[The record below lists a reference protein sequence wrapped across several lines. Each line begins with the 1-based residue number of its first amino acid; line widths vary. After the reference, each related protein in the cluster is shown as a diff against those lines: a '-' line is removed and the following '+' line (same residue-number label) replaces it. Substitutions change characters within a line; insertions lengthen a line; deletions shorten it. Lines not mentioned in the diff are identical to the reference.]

1 MNSAFLTSIL
11 RSMIGS
17 QLSQWD
23 SPTMRNWESWG
34 CSAYSRGGSEGSH
47 QCPQIPAGKCKRTE
61 TGSVQWCPGITWSP
75 GALPAHQ
82 AALLCWELLVCW
94 HVGCIKAAWMW
105 AGVPLLGQGWSTG
118 TQRFLQ
124 ASAILWLCGSA
135 IFMSYVYSL
144 HHFFSICCSLTAF
157 TRWILATDLLRDI

>member
-1 MNSAFLTSIL
+1 MLSYCITYFLPDYTEECL
-11 RSMIGS
+11 EGLGFY
-17 QLSQWD
+17 QCVGKAWKEGA
-23 SPTMRNWESWG
+23 ESTESS
-34 CSAYSRGGSEGSH
+34 CSG
-47 QCPQIPAGKCKRTE
+47 
-61 TGSVQWCPGITWSP
+61 WCQGLHPVALNIAWSP